1 MKRISL
7 SEIIDECPGAVIVNE
22 SAGNQEAEVS
32 GVSHDSRSVAKGDLF
47 ACISGEKHDG
57 HIYAAEAVKE
67 GADALLV
74 ERQLDLAVP
83 QVVVSNV
90 RKALGAA
97 SAAVYG
103 HPSRKIKVVGVTGT
117 AGKTT
122 VTQALAQTLRACDA
136 SAGVIGTL
144 DGSHTTPEAPE
155 FQKTLSEMQG
165 RGEEWA
171 CVEISSH
178 GLEFGRVGGTEF
190 AGSVFTNL
198 SPEHLDFHEDME
210 QYFLAKRRLFDQ
222 TRGLSVVSVVDEWG
236 KRLASELMKL
246 DLQDV
251 VAVDPDMIG
260 NPNLDA
266 AISSFT
272 WRGHRVRTRLLGM
285 FNLFNLLL
293 VGETLK
299 GFGFDENSIASGLEK
314 VEPVRGRMEPVTVPG
329 SDLAVI
335 VDYSHKSE
343 ALAQALQT
351 LRGFSGGRVW
361 VVFGAGGDR
370 DPQKRPLMG
379 QIAAEL
385 ADEVVVTSDNPRSEE
400 PADIAAEIVS
410 GIEAGSATPRVLLQ
424 RAEAIQFAIDHA
436 ADGDSILIAGKG
448 HETYQIVGSEERPFD
463 DVKAAKEALLER
475 ARTPRS

>member
-1 MKRISL
+1 
-7 SEIIDECPGAVIVNE
+7 
-22 SAGNQEAEVS
+22 
-32 GVSHDSRSVAKGDLF
+32 
-47 ACISGEKHDG
+47 
-57 HIYAAEAVKE
+57 
-67 GADALLV
+67 
-74 ERQLDLAVP
+74 
-83 QVVVSNV
+83 
-90 RKALGAA
+90 
-97 SAAVYG
+97 
-103 HPSRKIKVVGVTGT
+103 
-117 AGKTT
+117 
-122 VTQALAQTLRACDA
+122 
-136 SAGVIGTL
+136 
-144 DGSHTTPEAPE
+144 
-155 FQKTLSEMQG
+155 
-165 RGEEWA
+165 
-171 CVEISSH
+171 
-178 GLEFGRVGGTEF
+178 
-190 AGSVFTNL
+190 
-198 SPEHLDFHEDME
+198 
-210 QYFLAKRRLFDQ
+210 
-222 TRGLSVVSVVDEWG
+222 
-236 KRLASELMKL
+236 
-246 DLQDV
+246 
-251 VAVDPDMIG
+251 
-260 NPNLDA
+260 
-266 AISSFT
+266 
-272 WRGHRVRTRLLGM
+272 
-285 FNLFNLLL
+285 
-293 VGETLK
+293 LK